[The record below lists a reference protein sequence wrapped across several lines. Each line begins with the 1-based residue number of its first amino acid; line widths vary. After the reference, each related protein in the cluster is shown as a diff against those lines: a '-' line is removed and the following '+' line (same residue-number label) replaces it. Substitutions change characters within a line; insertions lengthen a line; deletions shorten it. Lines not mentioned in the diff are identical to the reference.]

1 MTLILGA
8 AAKSVDK
15 DYKNNGNVKW
25 NFTKF
30 LIDREGNIA
39 ARFEP
44 TDSLKNV
51 KAKVE
56 ELL

>member
-1 MTLILGA
+1 MLGPIVKA
-8 AAKSVDK
+8 MDK

-30 LIDREGNIA
+30 LIGRDGEIL

-44 TDSLKNV
+44 TTDMRKV
-51 KAKVE
+51 RDAVEKA
-56 ELL
+56 LRT

>member
-1 MTLILGA
+1 M
-8 AAKSVDK
+8 KKMDK

-30 LIDREGNIA
+30 LIGRNGEII

-44 TDSLKNV
+44 TTPMKTVIEKV
-51 KAKVE
+51 KAV
-56 ELL
+56 L

>member
-1 MTLILGA
+1 M
-8 AAKSVDK
+8 DK

-30 LIDREGNIA
+30 LVGRDGNII

-44 TDSLKNV
+44 TESMNTV

-56 ELL
+56 EAL

>member
-1 MTLILGA
+1 M
-8 AAKSVDK
+8 DK

-30 LIDREGNIA
+30 LIGRDGEIL

-44 TDSLKNV
+44 TTDMRKV
-51 KAKVE
+51 RDAVEKA
-56 ELL
+56 LRT